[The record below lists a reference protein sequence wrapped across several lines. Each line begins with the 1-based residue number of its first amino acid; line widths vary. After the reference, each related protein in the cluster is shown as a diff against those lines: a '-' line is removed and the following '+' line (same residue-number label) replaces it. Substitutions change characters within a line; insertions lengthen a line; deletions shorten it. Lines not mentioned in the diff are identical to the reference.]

1 MCYIVTGGAGFMGS
15 NMVKKLN
22 EKGITDIVIIDS
34 YGDDKMKNLL
44 GLKFRDFVDYQD
56 GLKVVR
62 EYLGKIENPQGFF
75 HIGANADVLEYN
87 PKKMMNENF
96 EFSKLYCEYSDS
108 KNIPFIYA
116 SSSAVYGNGG
126 GKNQS
131 VGSDEEE
138 PHNTYAWSKWLFDQY
153 VLGNKDHFVNKVVGF
168 RFFNV
173 FGWGEFHKG
182 KNANIV
188 YRFYRFIKEK
198 NFIDLFNKEIIRDH
212 IWVEDVAEVM
222 YQAMLRPDMI
232 TGIYNLGGN
241 HPISHRQVA
250 EIVVNTMMEEGVIPS
265 QEVDSYIQLVDI
277 PEELREKFQFY
288 THAAGQLDF
297 ITEIA
302 KGNDVKMKE
311 YVKALIKAN
320 K

>member
-1 MCYIVTGGAGFMGS
+1 MAYIVTGGSGFVGS

-22 EKGITDIVIIDS
+22 SVGIKDVVIIDS
-34 YGDDKMKNLL
+34 YGDDKMKNLQ
-44 GLKFRDFVDYQD
+44 GLNFIDFIDYSD
-56 GLKVVR
+56 GIDKVR
-62 EYLGKIENPQGFF
+62 AYLESLSSIEGFF
-75 HIGANADVLEYN
+75 HIGANADVLVYD
-87 PKKMMNENF
+87 PKLMMTENY
-96 EFSKLYCEYSDS
+96 EFSKMYCEVANKY
-108 KNIPFIYA
+108 NAPFIYA

-126 GKNQS
+126 KQS
-131 VGSDEEE
+131 VGGGEEE

-153 VLGNKDHFVNKVVGF
+153 TTANAERFTNKVVGF

-222 YQAMLRPDMI
+222 YQAMIRSDVK
-232 TGIYNLGGN
+232 TGIYNLGGQ
-241 HPISHRQVA
+241 HPISHRNVA
-250 EIVVNTMMEEGVIPS
+250 EIVVKTMMEGGVIPAGN
-265 QEVDSYIQLVDI
+265 VDDYIKPI
-277 PEELREKFQFY
+277 EMPEELKAKFQFY
-288 THAAGQLDF
+288 THAENQMDF

-302 KGNDVKMKE
+302 KGNVVKMAD
-311 YVKALIKAN
+311 YVKRLIKEG

>member
-1 MCYIVTGGAGFMGS
+1 MSYIVTGGAGFVGS

-22 EKGITDIVIIDS
+22 EKGVENIIIIDS

-44 GLKFRDFVDYQD
+44 GLKFQDFVDYQD
-56 GLKVVR
+56 GISIVKN
-62 EYLGKIENPQGFF
+62 YLNAIENPQGFF
-75 HIGANADVLEYN
+75 HIGANADVLVYD

-96 EFSKLYCEYSDS
+96 EFSKMYCEYANTH
-108 KNIPFIYA
+108 NIPFIYA
-116 SSSAVYGNGG
+116 SSSAVYGNGKEQDVNG
-126 GKNQS
+126 G
-131 VGSDEEE
+131 EEE

-153 VLGNKDHFVNKVVGF
+153 VLGNKEHFKNKVIGF

-198 NFIDLFNKEIIRDH
+198 NYIDLFNKEIIRDH

-222 YQAMLRPDMI
+222 YQSMIREDMAN
-232 TGIYNLGGN
+232 GIYNLGGN
-241 HPISHRQVA
+241 HPISHRHVA
-250 EIVVNTMMEEGVIPS
+250 EIVIETMMEEGIIP
-265 QEVDSYIQLVDI
+265 QMPIDTYIQPIDI

-288 THAAGQLDF
+288 THSTGQLDF
-297 ITEIA
+297 ITDIA

-311 YVKALIKAN
+311 YVRTLIKN
-320 K
+320 GK

>member
-1 MCYIVTGGAGFMGS
+1 
-15 NMVKKLN
+15 MVKKLN
-22 EKGITDIVIIDS
+22 EKGINDIIIIDS
-34 YGDDKMKNLL
+34 YGDEKMKNLL
-44 GLKFRDFVDYQD
+44 NLKFCDFVDYQD
-56 GLKVVR
+56 GLKVVS
-62 EYLGKIENPQGFF
+62 EYLNQVKDPQGFF
-75 HIGANADVLEYN
+75 HIGANADVLEYD

-96 EFSKLYCEYSDS
+96 EFSKMYCEYANS

-116 SSSAVYGNGG
+116 SSSAVYGNGKGQFVNG
-126 GKNQS
+126 G
-131 VGSDEEE
+131 EEE

-153 VLGNKDHFVNKVVGF
+153 VLGNKDHFVSKVVGF

-198 NFIDLFNKEIIRDH
+198 NFIDLFLNHIERDH

-222 YQAMLRPDMI
+222 YQAMIREDML

-250 EIVVNTMMEEGVIPS
+250 EIVINTMMEEKIIP
-265 QEVDSYIQLVDI
+265 QKPVEEYIKFIEI
-277 PEELREKFQFY
+277 PEDLKSKFQFY

-297 ITEIA
+297 ITDIA
-302 KGNDVKMKE
+302 KGNNAKMKE
-311 YVKALIKAN
+311 YVKALIRAN

>member
-1 MCYIVTGGAGFMGS
+1 MSYIVTGGAGFVGS

-22 EKGITDIVIIDS
+22 EKGIYDIVIIDS
-34 YGDDKMKNLL
+34 YGDLKMKNLL
-44 GLKFRDFVDYQD
+44 GLKFKDFVDYQD
-56 GLKVVR
+56 GLKVVAN
-62 EYLGKIENPQGFF
+62 YLTTIGNPQGFF
-75 HIGANADVLEYN
+75 HIGANADVLVYD
-87 PKKMMNENF
+87 PKRMMNENY
-96 EFSKLYCEYSDS
+96 EFSKMYCEYANTH
-108 KNIPFIYA
+108 NIPFIYA

-126 GKNQS
+126 SQG
-131 VGSDEEE
+131 VGDDNEE

-153 VLGNKDHFVNKVVGF
+153 VLAHKESFINKVVGF

-198 NFIDLFNKEIIRDH
+198 NYIDLFNKEIIRDH

-222 YQAMLRPDMI
+222 YQAMIRKDMT

-241 HPISHRQVA
+241 HPISHRNVA
-250 EIVVNTMMEEGVIPS
+250 EIVVDTMMQEGVIPKAP
-265 QEVDSYIQLVDI
+265 VDDYITLIEI
-277 PEELREKFQFY
+277 PEELRDKFQFY
-288 THAAGQLDF
+288 THAVNQKPF
-297 ITEIA
+297 ITEIS
-302 KGNDVKMKE
+302 KGNDLKMAN
-311 YVKALIKAN
+311 YVKRLIKEG

>member
-1 MCYIVTGGAGFMGS
+1 MSYIVTGGAGFVGS

-22 EKGITDIVIIDS
+22 EKGITDIIIIDS

-44 GLKFRDFVDYQD
+44 GLKFLDFVDYQD
-56 GLKVVR
+56 GLQVVG
-62 EYLGKIENPQGFF
+62 EYLNKVDNPQGFF
-75 HIGANADVLEYN
+75 HIGANADVLVYDT
-87 PKKMMNENF
+87 KKMMNENF
-96 EFSKLYCEYSDS
+96 EFSKMYCEYANNC
-108 KNIPFIYA
+108 NIPFIYA
-116 SSSAVYGNGG
+116 SSSAVYGNGKEQKVNDG
-126 GKNQS
+126 
-131 VGSDEEE
+131 EEE

-153 VLGNKDHFVNKVVGF
+153 VLGNKERFVNKVIGF

-198 NFIDLFNKEIIRDH
+198 GYIDLFNKEIIRDH

-222 YQAMLRPDMI
+222 YQAMIRPEMT

-250 EIVVNTMMEEGVIPS
+250 EIVINTMIEEKLIPS
-265 QEVDSYIQLVDI
+265 ADVDKYIQLVEI

-297 ITEIA
+297 ITKIA

>member
-1 MCYIVTGGAGFMGS
+1 MSYIVTGGAGFVGS

-22 EKGITDIVIIDS
+22 EKGITDIIIIDS

-56 GLKVVR
+56 GLKTVK
-62 EYLGKIENPQGFF
+62 EYLDKIQNPEGFF
-75 HIGANADVLEYN
+75 HIGANADVLVYD
-87 PKKMMNENF
+87 PKKMMNENY
-96 EFSKLYCEYSDS
+96 EFSKMYCGYANEH
-108 KNIPFIYA
+108 KIPFIYA
-116 SSSAVYGNGG
+116 SSSAVYGNGKEQNADG
-126 GKNQS
+126 G
-131 VGSDEEE
+131 EEE

-153 VLGNKDHFVNKVVGF
+153 VLGNKNFFVGKVVGF

-198 NFIDLFNKEIIRDH
+198 NYIDLFNKEINRDH

-222 YQAMLRPDMI
+222 YQAMVRPEMT

-250 EIVVNTMMEEGVIPS
+250 EIVVKTMMEEGVIPNAD
-265 QEVDSYIQLVDI
+265 VDNYIQLVEI

-288 THAAGQLDF
+288 THADGQLDF
-297 ITEIA
+297 ISEIS
-302 KGNDVKMKE
+302 KDNDVKMKE
-311 YVKALIKAN
+311 YIKALIRTN

>member
-1 MCYIVTGGAGFMGS
+1 MAYIVTGGAGFVGS

-22 EKGITDIVIIDS
+22 DKGITDIYIISS
-34 YGDDKMKNLL
+34 YGDDKMKNLQ
-44 GLKFRDFVDYQD
+44 GLKFRDFIDYHD
-56 GLKVVR
+56 GLEVV
-62 EYLGKIENPQGFF
+62 EKYLETIPNPEGFF
-75 HIGANADVLEYN
+75 HIGANADVLVYD
-87 PKKMMNENF
+87 PKMMMNQNY
-96 EFSKLYCEYSDS
+96 EFSKMYCEYANRH
-108 KNIPFIYA
+108 NIPFIYA
-116 SSSAVYGNGG
+116 SSSAVYGNG
-126 GKNQS
+126 KKQS
-131 VGSDEEE
+131 VGGGEEE

-153 VLGNKDHFVNKVVGF
+153 TIANADRFCNKVVGF

-222 YQAMLRPDMI
+222 YQAMIRPEVK
-232 TGIYNLGGN
+232 TGIYNLGGM

-250 EIVVNTMMEEGVIPS
+250 EIVVKTMMEEGVIPTG
-265 QEVDSYIQLVDI
+265 EIDKYIILVEM
-277 PEELREKFQFY
+277 PEDLKAKFQYY
-288 THAAGQLDF
+288 THAENQMDF

-302 KGNDVKMKE
+302 KGNDVKMAE
-311 YVKALIKAN
+311 YVKRLIKEN
-320 K
+320 R

>member
-1 MCYIVTGGAGFMGS
+1 MSYIVTGGAGFVGS

-22 EKGITDIVIIDS
+22 EKGITDIIIIDS
-34 YGDDKMKNLL
+34 YGDEKMRNLL
-44 GLKFRDFVDYQD
+44 NLKFKDFIDYRDGMRVVADY
-56 GLKVVR
+56 LAT
-62 EYLGKIENPQGFF
+62 INNPQAFF
-75 HIGANADVLEYN
+75 HIGANADVLFHD
-87 PKKMMNENF
+87 PKKMMNENY
-96 EFSKLYCEYSDS
+96 EFSKMYCEYANAH
-108 KNIPFIYA
+108 KIPFIFA

-126 GKNQS
+126 SQG
-131 VGSDEEE
+131 VGDNNEE

-153 VLGNKDHFVNKVVGF
+153 VMANKERFSNKVIGF

-222 YQAMLRPDMI
+222 YQAMVCDDML

-250 EIVVNTMMEEGVIPS
+250 EIVIGTMMEEGVIP
-265 QEVDSYIQLVDI
+265 QMPIDSYIQPIEI
-277 PEELREKFQFY
+277 PEELRDKFQFY
-288 THAAGQLDF
+288 THADNQLSF
-297 ITEIA
+297 ISEIS
-302 KGNDVKMKE
+302 KGNDEKMAM
-311 YVKALIKAN
+311 YVRDLIRFEK
-320 K
+320 

>member
-1 MCYIVTGGAGFMGS
+1 MSYIVTGGAGFVGS

-22 EKGITDIVIIDS
+22 KKGISDIVIIDS
-34 YGDDKMKNLL
+34 YSDDKMKNLL
-44 GLKFRDFVDYQD
+44 ELKFRDFVDYQD
-56 GLKVVR
+56 GLKIVAD
-62 EYLGKIENPQGFF
+62 YLNTIENPKGFF
-75 HIGANADVLEYN
+75 HIGANADVLVYD

-96 EFSKLYCEYSDS
+96 EFSKMYCEYANAH
-108 KNIPFIYA
+108 NIPFIYA
-116 SSSAVYGNGG
+116 SSSAVYGNGKGQDVNG
-126 GKNQS
+126 G
-131 VGSDEEE
+131 EEE

-153 VLGNKDHFVNKVVGF
+153 VLGNKDQFANKVIGF

-182 KNANIV
+182 KNAN
-188 YRFYRFIKEK
+188 
-198 NFIDLFNKEIIRDH
+198 
-212 IWVEDVAEVM
+212 VAEVM
-222 YQAMLRPDMI
+222 YQAMVRPDMT

-250 EIVVNTMMEEGVIPS
+250 EIVVNTMMEEGVIPTTD
-265 QEVDSYIQLVDI
+265 VDNYIKPIEI
-277 PEELREKFQFY
+277 PKELREKFQFY

-302 KGNDVKMKE
+302 KGNDMKMKE
-311 YVKALIKAN
+311 YVKDLIKAN

>member
-1 MCYIVTGGAGFMGS
+1 MSYIVTGGAGFIGS

-22 EKGITDIVIIDS
+22 EKGINDIIIIDS
-34 YGDDKMKNLL
+34 YDDYKMKNLL
-44 GLKFRDFVDYQD
+44 GLKFIDFVDYQD
-56 GLKVVR
+56 GKQAIHD
-62 EYLGKIENPQGFF
+62 YLMKIEKPQAFF

-87 PKKMMNENF
+87 PKKMMSDNF
-96 EFSKLYCEYSDS
+96 EFSKMYCEFANSR
-108 KNIPFIYA
+108 NIPFIYA
-116 SSSAVYGNGG
+116 SSSAVYGNGR
-126 GKNQS
+126 NQG
-131 VGSDEEE
+131 VENGEEA

-153 VLGNKDHFVNKVVGF
+153 VIANKDRFVNKVAGF

-188 YRFYRFIKEK
+188 YRFYRFIKE
-198 NFIDLFNKEIIRDH
+198 NNCIDLFNREIIRDH

-222 YQAMLRPDMI
+222 FQAVKHKEII

-250 EIVVNTMMEEGVIPS
+250 EIVIDTMIEEGVIPKA
-265 QEVDSYIQLVDI
+265 DPDTYIKLIDI

-288 THAAGQLDF
+288 THATGQLPF

-302 KGNDVKMKE
+302 QGNNKKMKE
-311 YVKALIKAN
+311 YVKTLIKAD

>member
-1 MCYIVTGGAGFMGS
+1 MSYIVTGGAGFVGS

-22 EKGITDIVIIDS
+22 QKGIDDIIIIDS
-34 YGDDKMKNLL
+34 YEDEKMKNLL

-56 GLKVVR
+56 GIQAVR
-62 EYLGKIENPQGFF
+62 EYLMKVDNPQAFF
-75 HIGANADVLEYN
+75 HIGANADVLEYD
-87 PKKMMNENF
+87 PKKMMNDNF
-96 EFSKLYCEYSDS
+96 EFSKMYCEYANDR
-108 KNIPFIYA
+108 NIPFIYA
-116 SSSAVYGNGG
+116 SSSAVYGNG
-126 GKNQS
+126 KNQG
-131 VGSDEEE
+131 VEDGEEI

-153 VLGNKDHFVNKVVGF
+153 VIANKDRFVNKVAGF

-198 NFIDLFNKEIIRDH
+198 GFIDLFNREIIRDH

-222 YQAMLRPDMI
+222 YHAVSSNEI
-232 TGIYNLGGN
+232 TTGIYNLGGN

-250 EIVVNTMMEEGVIPS
+250 EIVVNTMIEEGVIPKA
-265 QEVDSYIQLVDI
+265 DPDTYIKPIDI

-288 THAAGQLDF
+288 THAAGQLPF
-297 ITEIA
+297 ISEIA
-302 KGNDVKMKE
+302 KGNDLKMKE
-311 YVKALIKAN
+311 YVKALIKAG

>member
-1 MCYIVTGGAGFMGS
+1 MSYIVTGGAGFVGS
-15 NMVKKLN
+15 NLVRKLN
-22 EKGITDIVIIDS
+22 EKGIDDIIIIDS
-34 YGDDKMKNLL
+34 YGDEKMKNLL
-44 GLKFRDFVDYQD
+44 GLRFRDFIDYQD
-56 GLKVVR
+56 GLSAVYDYLNKVN
-62 EYLGKIENPQGFF
+62 NPQGFF
-75 HIGANADVLEYN
+75 HIGANADVLEYD
-87 PKKMMNENF
+87 PKKMMNENY
-96 EFSKLYCEYSDS
+96 EFSKLYCEYANAH
-108 KNIPFIYA
+108 NIPFIYA

-126 GKNQS
+126 KQG
-131 VGSDEEE
+131 VGDDNEE

-153 VLGNKDHFVNKVVGF
+153 VSANKDQFVNRVIGF

-198 NFIDLFNKEIIRDH
+198 NYIDLFNKEIVRDH

-241 HPISHRQVA
+241 HPITHRNVA
-250 EIVVNTMMEEGVIPS
+250 EIVVKTMMEEGVIS
-265 QEVDSYIQLVDI
+265 SGDVDNYIRLVEI
-277 PEELREKFQFY
+277 PEDLQEKFQFY
-288 THAAGQLDF
+288 THAENQLPF
-297 ITEIA
+297 ISEIA
-302 KGNDVKMKE
+302 KGNDVKMAA
-311 YVKALIKAN
+311 YVRKLIKEN

>member
-1 MCYIVTGGAGFMGS
+1 
-15 NMVKKLN
+15 
-22 EKGITDIVIIDS
+22 
-34 YGDDKMKNLL
+34 
-44 GLKFRDFVDYQD
+44 
-56 GLKVVR
+56 
-62 EYLGKIENPQGFF
+62 
-75 HIGANADVLEYN
+75 
-87 PKKMMNENF
+87 
-96 EFSKLYCEYSDS
+96 
-108 KNIPFIYA
+108 
-116 SSSAVYGNGG
+116 
-126 GKNQS
+126 
-131 VGSDEEE
+131 
-138 PHNTYAWSKWLFDQY
+138 
-153 VLGNKDHFVNKVVGF
+153 
-168 RFFNV
+168 
-173 FGWGEFHKG
+173 
-182 KNANIV
+182 
-188 YRFYRFIKEK
+188 
-198 NFIDLFNKEIIRDH
+198 
-212 IWVEDVAEVM
+212 M

>member
-1 MCYIVTGGAGFMGS
+1 
-15 NMVKKLN
+15 
-22 EKGITDIVIIDS
+22 
-34 YGDDKMKNLL
+34 
-44 GLKFRDFVDYQD
+44 
-56 GLKVVR
+56 
-62 EYLGKIENPQGFF
+62 
-75 HIGANADVLEYN
+75 
-87 PKKMMNENF
+87 MNENF
-96 EFSKLYCEYSDS
+96 EFSKLYCEYANTN
-108 KNIPFIYA
+108 NIPFIYA
-116 SSSAVYGNGG
+116 SSSAVYGNSRVQGINSG
-126 GKNQS
+126 R
-131 VGSDEEE
+131 EE

-153 VLGNKDHFVNKVVGF
+153 VLNNLDRFVNKVVGF

-250 EIVVNTMMEEGVIPS
+250 EIVVKTMMDEGVIP
-265 QEVDSYIQLVDI
+265 ETDVDKYIKPIEI

-302 KGNDVKMKE
+302 KDNEVKMRE
-311 YVKALIKAN
+311 YVKTLIKA
-320 K
+320 KK

>member
-1 MCYIVTGGAGFMGS
+1 MSYIVTGGAGFVGS

-22 EKGITDIVIIDS
+22 EKGINDIVIIDS
-34 YGDDKMKNLL
+34 YGDEKMKNLL
-44 GLKFRDFVDYQD
+44 GLKFCDFIDYQD
-56 GLKVVR
+56 GIKTVLDYLKKVN
-62 EYLGKIENPQGFF
+62 NPQGFF
-75 HIGANADVLEYN
+75 HIGANADVLVYD

-96 EFSKLYCEYSDS
+96 EFSKMYCEYANAH
-108 KNIPFIYA
+108 NIPFVYA
-116 SSSAVYGNGG
+116 SSSAVYGNGKG
-126 GKNQS
+126 QG
-131 VGSDEEE
+131 VDDGEEE

-153 VLGNKDHFVNKVVGF
+153 VLANEKTFVNKVVGF

-198 NFIDLFNKEIIRDH
+198 KYIDLFNKEIIRDH

-222 YQAMLRPDMI
+222 YQAMSRSDMT

-250 EIVVNTMMEEGVIPS
+250 EIVINTMMEEGVIPTTD
-265 QEVDSYIQLVDI
+265 VDNFIKLVEI
-277 PEELREKFQFY
+277 PEELRDKFQFY
-288 THAAGQLDF
+288 THATGQLNF
-297 ITEIA
+297 ITDIA
-302 KGNDVKMKE
+302 RGNDVKMKRYIKE
-311 YVKALIKAN
+311 LIN
-320 K
+320 KGK

>member
-1 MCYIVTGGAGFMGS
+1 MAYIVTGGAGFVGS

-22 EKGITDIVIIDS
+22 KEGINDVVIIDS
-34 YGDDKMKNLL
+34 YGDEKMKNLQ
-44 GLKFRDFVDYQD
+44 GLRFIDFIDYHD
-56 GLKVVR
+56 GIAAVR
-62 EYLGKIENPQGFF
+62 EYLNSLNSIEGFF
-75 HIGANADVLEYN
+75 HIGANADVLVYE
-87 PKKMMNENF
+87 PKLMMTENY
-96 EFSKLYCEYSDS
+96 EFSKMYCEVAN
-108 KNIPFIYA
+108 KFNAPFIYA

-126 GKNQS
+126 KQS
-131 VGSDEEE
+131 VGGGEEE

-153 VLGNKDHFVNKVVGF
+153 TTANAARFSNKVVGF

-198 NFIDLFNKEIIRDH
+198 NFIDLFNREIIRDH

-222 YQAMLRPDMI
+222 YQAMVRPDVT
-232 TGIYNLGGN
+232 TGIYNLGGQ

-250 EIVVNTMMEEGVIPS
+250 EIVVKTMMEEGVIPAGD
-265 QEVDSYIQLVDI
+265 VDKYIKPI
-277 PEELREKFQFY
+277 EMPEELKAKFQFY
-288 THAAGQLDF
+288 THAENQLEF
-297 ITEIA
+297 ISEIA
-302 KGNDVKMKE
+302 KGNDVKMAN
-311 YVKALIKAN
+311 YVKRLIKEC

>member
-1 MCYIVTGGAGFMGS
+1 MSYIVTGGAGFVGS

-22 EKGITDIVIIDS
+22 DKGIEDIIIIDS

-56 GLKVVR
+56 GIKTVSESLDTVD
-62 EYLGKIENPQGFF
+62 NPEGFF
-75 HIGANADVLEYN
+75 HIGANADVLVYD
-87 PKKMMNENF
+87 PKKMMNENY
-96 EFSKLYCEYSDS
+96 EFSKMYCGYANAH
-108 KNIPFIYA
+108 NIPFVYA

-126 GKNQS
+126 SQG
-131 VGSDEEE
+131 VGDDNEN

-153 VLGNKDHFVNKVVGF
+153 VLGNKDHFCNKVIGF

-198 NFIDLFNKEIIRDH
+198 NYIDLFQDHIVRDH

-222 YQAMLRPDMI
+222 FQAMKRKDMT

-241 HPISHRQVA
+241 HPISHREVA
-250 EIVVNTMMEEGVIPS
+250 EIVIETMMEEGVIP
-265 QEVDSYIQLVDI
+265 QESLEKYIKFIEI
-277 PEELREKFQFY
+277 PEDLRGKFQFC
-288 THAAGQLDF
+288 THAENQLPF
-297 ITEIA
+297 ITEVA
-302 KGNDVKMKE
+302 KGNNVKMKE
-311 YVKALIKAN
+311 YVKALIKAD